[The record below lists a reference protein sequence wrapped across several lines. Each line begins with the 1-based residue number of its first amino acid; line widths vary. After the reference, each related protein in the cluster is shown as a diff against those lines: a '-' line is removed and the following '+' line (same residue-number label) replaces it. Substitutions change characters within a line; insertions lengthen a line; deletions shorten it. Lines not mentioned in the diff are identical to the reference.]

1 MNEISTQITNYVRRR
16 CFGFLVTLQ
25 DPTLPAISDVA
36 MTFHLRESLLF
47 HSRLI
52 SITMFSISVLISV
65 YKLIYFN
72 SLINISNLTYDFIF
86 SRHSY
91 LYLYF
96 IQIIT
101 VFKHSLSAFI
111 ALRSGMVRLISFMN
125 AHISSK

>member
-1 MNEISTQITNYVRRR
+1 
-16 CFGFLVTLQ
+16 
-25 DPTLPAISDVA
+25 
-36 MTFHLRESLLF
+36 
-47 HSRLI
+47 
-52 SITMFSISVLISV
+52 MFSISVLISV